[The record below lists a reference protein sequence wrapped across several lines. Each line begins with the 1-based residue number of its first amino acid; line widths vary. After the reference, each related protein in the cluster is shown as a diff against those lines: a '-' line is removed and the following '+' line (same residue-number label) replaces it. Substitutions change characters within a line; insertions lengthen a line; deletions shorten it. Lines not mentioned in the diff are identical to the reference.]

1 MKCTDCGSICYDDQ
15 CKTCNKELKKDML
28 DEDSNLLSVNDLK
41 LAADLPRPG
50 NLNSTLHLIKKD
62 LDQIDGDKTKLKKAG
77 FFIRLTA
84 YFIDSIVVTLCA
96 LFLLL
101 NLFVLMKLFS
111 NNNGNISEVLNNVFI
126 PFYFFSYLLKC
137 FYFTFFHS
145 YNGQTVGK
153 LMCGIRVVDLKG
165 KNISIFKSL
174 IRFFGYYLSLYC
186 LGFGFLW
193 VLIDKNRQGWHDK
206 LAGSIVVLK
215 EL

>member
-1 MKCTDCGSICYDDQ
+1 MKCPGCGSICYDYI
-15 CKTCNKELKKDML
+15 CKTCDKRLKNDML
-28 DEDSNLLSVNDLK
+28 DEDLNLLSVNDLNMV
-41 LAADLPRPG
+41 ADLPRPR
-50 NLNSTLHLIKKD
+50 NLNFTLHLIKKD
-62 LDQIDGDKTKLKKAG
+62 LDQIDNNKIKMEKAG
-77 FFIRLTA
+77 FSIRLAA
-84 YFIDSIVVTLCA
+84 YFIDSIMVTLCT

-101 NLFVLMKLFS
+101 NLFILINFFS
-111 NNNGNISEVLNNVFI
+111 NNNGNISDVLNTVLI

-165 KNISIFKSL
+165 KNIPIFKSFV
-174 IRFFGYYLSLYC
+174 RFFGYYLSLYC

-215 EL
+215 